1 MQMTMNARTMT
12 TTTTTTRTTRTR
24 ARRESATR
32 KRVNAARDASTS
44 ATTTTRGGGT
54 GRAQDAATRATTTGF
69 VEGGTFGA
77 YEAMDAFDEA
87 SEPLFYR
94 EGEVWRSVIGR
105 TGRFSALWFGV
116 VGAAQALARVVAA
129 PTTANFF
136 EAIAD
141 GAILTLIVA
150 PACAAIAAFAYEAW
164 CSVQLGLMA
173 AFLPYTISPYSSRNP
188 NAAARKSLVSKAMK
202 ARAMHRRFAR
212 IKAARTYAGEVCA
225 QFATAAVEA
234 PRRALAVALALKA
247 FSLANVSAAS
257 SLLDALLLVALCAA
271 SVSVNL
277 LERRRG
283 VGKMLK
289 EMAYVEREYLRAQTK
304 GTFLCRWAFDP
315 YEDPAEVNK
324 TSKDKALTNA
334 AVADALATSCA
345 LIGVPPEASMALV
358 LDAADGRTSKELA
371 AKGVPPTSIWVPNLY
386 THVVYALRKNVGV
399 NAVATKVEA
408 FLAARDPRETQLQV
422 IYLDHCGAVDN
433 RTQQLYDVFS
443 RHAIADGGVLAVTFS
458 TRGKRSGNTKA
469 GAVQLAAKAIA
480 EAAEMH
486 GYVLEGDAAP
496 NIRGLVDYTVTVTPE
511 LGDTMEKES
520 AQANFARVLR
530 ESANAIE
537 SATIADNDGAIA
549 AALALWLKDSEAKDA
564 SDEALETAKDRRR
577 RRLAADLSKRALA
590 RLESGKTLMGSDA
603 RALRSLAREVV
614 ASARAAAELR
624 DPGSERAAAAA
635 AAARRPSTEAAIFER
650 RYPKCLYM
658 YKTLMFFVFRVRIA
672 ARS

>member
-1 MQMTMNARTMT
+1 MRVVRAREGATSKRRDGGDGGRRRAS
-12 TTTTTTRTTRTR
+12 TTR
-24 ARRESATR
+24 
-32 KRVNAARDASTS
+32 VDAS
-44 ATTTTRGGGT
+44 A
-54 GRAQDAATRATTTGF
+54 TTGF
-69 VEGGTFGA
+69 VRGETFVAG
-77 YEAMDAFDEA
+77 EAMDAFDEGI
-87 SEPLFYR
+87 EPLFYR
-94 EGEVWRSVIGR
+94 EGEVWRSVIGKA
-105 TGRFSALWFGV
+105 GRFSALWFGV
-116 VGAAQALARVVAA
+116 LGAAQALARVVAA
-129 PTTANFF
+129 PTAANFF
-136 EAIAD
+136 EAVAD

-150 PACAAIAAFAYEAW
+150 PACASIAAFAYEAW
-164 CSVQLGLMA
+164 CSFQLGLMA
-173 AFLPYTISPYSSRNP
+173 AFLPYTLSPYSSRNP
-188 NAAARKSLVSKAMK
+188 SQALQKSLADKALK

-225 QFATAAVEA
+225 QFATSAVEA

-257 SLLDALLLVALCAA
+257 SVLDALLLVTLCVAA
-271 SVSVNL
+271 VSVNL

-289 EMAYVEREYLRAQTK
+289 EMAYVEREYLKAQTK

-358 LDAADGRTSKELA
+358 LDAADGRTSQELA
-371 AKGVPPTSIWVPNLY
+371 SKGVPRTSIWVPNLY

-443 RHAIADGGVLAVTFS
+443 RHTIADGGVLAVTFS

-486 GYVLEGDAAP
+486 GYILEGDAAP
-496 NIRGLVDYTVTVTPE
+496 NIRGLVDYTVTVNPKLE
-511 LGDTMEKES
+511 DTKEKES
-520 AQANFARVLR
+520 VQANFARVLR
-530 ESANAIE
+530 ESANAID
-537 SATIADNDGAIA
+537 AAVLADNDGAIA
-549 AALALWLKDSEAKDA
+549 AALAMWLKDSEAQDA

-577 RRLAADLSKRALA
+577 RRLAADLSKRALT
-590 RLESGKTLMGSDA
+590 RLESGKNLMRSDA
-603 RALRSLAREVV
+603 RALRSLAREIVV
-614 ASARAAAELR
+614 SARAAAELR
-624 DPGSERAAAAA
+624 DPGAERAAAAA
-635 AAARRPSTEAAIFER
+635 RGPSAQDSVVER
-650 RYPKCLYM
+650 QYPKCLYM

>member
-1 MQMTMNARTMT
+1 
-12 TTTTTTRTTRTR
+12 
-24 ARRESATR
+24 
-32 KRVNAARDASTS
+32 
-44 ATTTTRGGGT
+44 
-54 GRAQDAATRATTTGF
+54 
-69 VEGGTFGA
+69 
-77 YEAMDAFDEA
+77 
-87 SEPLFYR
+87 
-94 EGEVWRSVIGR
+94 
-105 TGRFSALWFGV
+105 
-116 VGAAQALARVVAA
+116 
-129 PTTANFF
+129 
-136 EAIAD
+136 
-141 GAILTLIVA
+141 
-150 PACAAIAAFAYEAW
+150 
-164 CSVQLGLMA
+164 
-173 AFLPYTISPYSSRNP
+173 
-188 NAAARKSLVSKAMK
+188 
-202 ARAMHRRFAR
+202 
-212 IKAARTYAGEVCA
+212 VCA

>member
-54 GRAQDAATRATTTGF
+54 GRARDAATRATTTGF
-69 VEGGTFGA
+69 VEEGTFGA

-136 EAIAD
+136 E
-141 GAILTLIVA
+141 
-150 PACAAIAAFAYEAW
+150 AIAAFAYEAW